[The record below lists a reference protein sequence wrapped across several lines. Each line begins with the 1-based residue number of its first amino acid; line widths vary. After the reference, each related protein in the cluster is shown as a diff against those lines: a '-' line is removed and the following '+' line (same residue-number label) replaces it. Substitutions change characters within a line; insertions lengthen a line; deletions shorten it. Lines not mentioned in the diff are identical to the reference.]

1 MPRTILTIYSKYITI
16 VNLYIIA
23 LKKNIV
29 PFLISRYNILK
40 KMFRIPMYTE
50 NVLRGRKQN

>member
-16 VNLYIIA
+16 VNLYTIA

-29 PFLISRYNILK
+29 PFLISRYNIFK

-50 NVLRGRKQN
+50 NNL